1 MVKFFFFTAHS
12 SPGERVFRR
21 VRTRAGGDNACGG
34 GRGADR
40 RARRSGGSATAH
52 ELAEGVGGAPEG
64 AEGAEGGDAEEASGL
79 QARRRRAVCFLELE
93 AHERRQDE
101 A

>member
-1 MVKFFFFTAHS
+1 MPRGA
-12 SPGERVFRR
+12 GRR
-21 VRTRAGGDNACGG
+21 QARTRAGA
-34 GRGADR
+34 
-40 RARRSGGSATAH
+40 GGSAPAH

-79 QARRRRAVCFLELE
+79 QARRRRAVDFLELE